1 MTNKRFI
8 LASATFLSTVTV
20 VSAFD
25 VVSCLFIGVD
35 QYCRQPNSWFGEIS
49 PRPTDPEN
57 APASYTSCVST
68 RWDGD
73 NVVMCTNG
81 ASLVEFD
88 ADPDDQDEI
97 RRLLRTASLTKSTD
111 IGFGDVTSCVFRN
124 RDQYCVNAAGQVG
137 EIDPRPTDPS
147 NAPTQYT
154 SCFRSDG
161 DIYCKDGNMVVQ
173 FDIEGNDD
181 NWRNV
186 QTTVAATASS
196 SSAAVGGTA
205 TIPLSTNTVTIT
217 STFSTATAKNN
228 NNPGSLTSCRFNGAT
243 QYCVNA
249 AGYEGHIEPRP
260 SDLANAPT
268 SYTNCRYEDEN
279 EHNHDH
285 DEDMICTE
293 NGTVITFEVDHHD
306 NHRQTS
312 RRHMITTDSVSGA
325 TTASVRNFKT
335 PGSLTSCHFH
345 GVTQYC
351 YNEAGLEGSISSRF
365 TNTADAPTY
374 YGTCRFEDQDDNQKD
389 DEDLICTQDGIIVTF
404 DVDKDDQLRITREHA
419 DITSRGTSTTEVIL
433 STTATSL
440 VTSTIFSS
448 SAPATTTSEN
458 ISNAGALIQVALS
471 FILGGIAILFLF

>member
-1 MTNKRFI
+1 MTTKKLI

-25 VVSCLFIGVD
+25 VVSCLFIGVN

-57 APASYTSCVST
+57 APASYTSCAST

-81 ASLVEFD
+81 ASLVEFE
-88 ADPDDQDEI
+88 ADPDYQDEI

-111 IGFGDVTSCVFRN
+111 IGLGDVTSCVFRN

-161 DIYCKDGNMVVQ
+161 DIYCKDRNIIVQ
-173 FDIEGNDD
+173 FEIEGDDD
-181 NWRNV
+181 NWRNF

-205 TIPLSTNTVTIT
+205 TIPLSTSTIT

-228 NNPGSLTSCRFNGAT
+228 IPGPLTSCRFHGAI

-249 AGYEGHIEPRP
+249 AGHEGHIEPRP
-260 SDLANAPT
+260 SDPANAPT

-279 EHNHDH
+279 EHNHENY
-285 DEDMICTE
+285 EDLICTE

-306 NHRQTS
+306 NHRQSS
-312 RRHMITTDSVSGA
+312 RRHMMTTDTISGT
-325 TTASVRNFKT
+325 TTASMRISNT

-351 YNEAGLEGSISSRF
+351 YNKAGLEGSIRSRF
-365 TNTADAPTY
+365 TNTADAPASY
-374 YGTCRFEDQDDNQKD
+374 ETCRFEDQYDNQKD

-419 DITSRGTSTTEVIL
+419 EITSRVTPTTEVIL
-433 STTATSL
+433 STTATSS

-448 SAPATTTSEN
+448 APAATTSEKV
-458 ISNAGALIQVALS
+458 SNAATLIQVALS
-471 FILGGIAILFLF
+471 FVLGGIAILFLF